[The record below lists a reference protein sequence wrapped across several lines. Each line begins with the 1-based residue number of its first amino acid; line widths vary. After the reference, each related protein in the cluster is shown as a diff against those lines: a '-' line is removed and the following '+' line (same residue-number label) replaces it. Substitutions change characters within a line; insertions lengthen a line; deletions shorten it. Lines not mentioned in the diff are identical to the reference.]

1 MRSQIVKRMQRVVQ
15 KNGGPKKLAARINRS
30 ERCVY
35 WWSQGERLPD
45 ALALAELGLLGVDL
59 NQLLLGR
66 KL

>member
-1 MRSQIVKRMQRVVQ
+1 VREKSVERVQRVVRLH
-15 KNGGPKKLAARINRS
+15 GGPKKLSRKIHRS

-66 KL
+66 K

>member
-1 MRSQIVKRMQRVVQ
+1 MREKIVSRMQSVVRLH
-15 KNGGPKKLAARINRS
+15 GGPKKLAAKIHRS

-66 KL
+66 K